1 MKQAQA
7 PDGAAMNSY
16 IEGSPREIS
25 QNGET
30 LYMVDQVIPDV
41 TMTPDTSLSLYMN
54 TRKFPNAT
62 EITKGPF
69 TITSSTEKV
78 STRAKGRQIS
88 MKFQSTGNT
97 MMIGRW
103 ATSGLT
109 QDQMDY
115 DNVTGRS
122 TFCIK
127 ASNATKRL

>member
-1 MKQAQA
+1 
-7 PDGAAMNSY
+7 MNSY

-25 QNGET
+25 ADGEN

-41 TMTPDTSLSLYMN
+41 TMTPNTSLLLYMN

-88 MKFQSTGNT
+88 MKFQS
-97 MMIGRW
+97 
-103 ATSGLT
+103 SGTEDDWTLGDFRVNSR
-109 QDQMDY
+109 QD
-115 DNVTGRS
+115 GLR
-122 TFCIK
+122 
-127 ASNATKRL
+127 